1 MTPGSAVA
9 SGPATA
15 APNRA
20 ERLLIPAAFV
30 TCLGN
35 SIQLTAAALLV
46 LQTQR
51 STLAVGWLFIA
62 VAVPQVGLSLFFGQL
77 ADRFDRRTLCVICD
91 LTSAAAALALPV
103 WLLVGGGANV
113 AAYVT
118 NFILAVVAALFMPAS
133 NALIKE
139 RIAPARLGPFNANFE
154 IAIQAGTLLSAA
166 VGGFMVQLFGV
177 RPLFVFNAVT
187 FIASAACMY
196 LLGRR
201 PAYVPAADADAAEAS
216 AVAAGAT
223 PVRRPLARL
232 ALLYAVGNIVI
243 TLSNTLLVV
252 VIIVTF
258 QRQAGIVGVVDA
270 MAGIGVIAAAVLYK
284 RVSTRVPNLR
294 LVFVGY
300 LASAAIIAVEPFN
313 VWLLVALIPFSGMFF
328 GLARISARTM
338 LMSAV
343 EESRAGRVFGAT
355 QALGLGLS
363 AILTVLISRLADQTR
378 VSYAFF
384 ALAAVVAAIVTV
396 GVLLLRTPVV
406 RQPAPVLEPVA

>member
-113 AAYVT
+113 AA
-118 NFILAVVAALFMPAS
+118 LFMPAS

-187 FIASAACMY
+187 FIASTACMY

-243 TLSNTLLVV
+243 NLSNTLLVV

-406 RQPAPVLEPVA
+406 RQPAPVLEPAA

>member
-1 MTPGSAVA
+1 MTTGLSAATDA
-9 SGPATA
+9 STAGPR
-15 APNRA
+15 RA
-20 ERLLIPAAFV
+20 ERLLVPAAFI

-62 VAVPQVGLSLFFGQL
+62 VAVPQVALSVFFGRL

-91 LTSAAAALALPV
+91 LTSAAAALALPI
-103 WLLVGGGANV
+103 WLLAGGGANA
-113 AAYVT
+113 AAYLS
-118 NFILAVVAALFMPAS
+118 NFVLAVVAAMFMPAS

-139 RIAPARLGPFNANFE
+139 RIAPQRIGPFNANFE
-154 IAIQAGTLLSAA
+154 IATQAGTLLSAA

-177 RPLFVFNAVT
+177 RPLFVFNAIT
-187 FIASAACMY
+187 FLASAVCMY

-201 PAYVPAADADAAEAS
+201 PAHVPAAEAEA
-216 AVAAGAT
+216 AAAAGAT
-223 PVRRPLARL
+223 PPRQPLALL
-232 ALLYAVGNIVI
+232 AMLYAVGNIVI
-243 TLSNTLLVV
+243 TMSNTLLVV
-252 VIIVTF
+252 VVIVTF
-258 QRQAGIVGVVDA
+258 QRRAGIVGVVDA
-270 MAGIGVIAAAVLYK
+270 MAGIGIMIAAALYK
-284 RVSTRVPNLR
+284 RVSTRVSTLR
-294 LVFVGY
+294 MAFIGY
-300 LASAAIIAVEPFN
+300 LACAAIIALEPIN

-343 EESRAGRVFGAT
+343 AESRAGRVFGAT

-363 AILTVLISRLADQTR
+363 AIMTVLISRLADQTR

-384 ALAAVVAAIVTV
+384 VLAAVVAAMVV
-396 GVLLLRTPVV
+396 VVVLLLRARAV
-406 RQPAPVLEPVA
+406 RQPAPVLEAAT